1 MAKSSRAP
9 KSAAWS
15 LSAFVLLALV
25 FLMVFGAGSAS
36 AATYSSIRGI
46 QRYQT
51 AQLISQAMFPSTLPA
66 GAGVVVAPGE
76 TFQQALCGAPLA
88 AAYGGPVLLTPASGL
103 ENGTRTELQRLA
115 PSVVFCIGLP
125 RAVVNAVKAA
135 LPAATVNSI
144 TGADVYAMSRNVA
157 NALKSKVGD
166 MSAATAIITIGTN
179 FPDAIGVAPLACA
192 ELWPII
198 LTDKAA
204 GPTVPPLHASA
215 IATLSDLGITRA
227 LKVGIYASVP
237 SGVTVV
243 GNCSGADRYATN
255 LNVANWA
262 IANAGLTF
270 AHLGIATGDKFPD
283 ALAAGPYLARD
294 HGLLLLSP
302 TFGPLPTAIGVA
314 MAANAADVTHCSLI
328 AAVGLVAMQVKA
340 QLEGVAGDW
349 PAYHHDAA
357 RTGLSSDQGV
367 LGTVTQAW
375 ATAPLDGLIYAQP
388 LVVGDRVLVA
398 TEANLVVALN
408 ASTGAVV
415 WSTNLGTPVPQSDL
429 PGGNIDPSGITGTPV
444 VDVATGT
451 LYAVAFVR
459 TGGPHHE
466 LFALDLATGSTLW
479 HRTVD
484 PPALS
489 PLVEQQRPALAL
501 TGGRVYV
508 CYGGLAGDL
517 GQYKG
522 AVVSAAADGTGAL
535 ASYIVPTARM
545 GGIWNPTGPVV
556 DGSGNV
562 WVITGNTVSLTA
574 FDYGNAVLR
583 LSPALAVL
591 DYFAP
596 TNWASLNAGDLDLNS
611 LGPILL
617 PGGRVL
623 AVGKTGIAYLLDA
636 ANLRHVGS
644 AIATKTIASSPFGTA
659 AVLGWRVFIPGTG
672 GLVAL
677 DASATGLTVAWRV
690 AGGTGSPI
698 IAAGHVWTLTYGGL
712 LKAVNPST
720 GAVVYSL
727 QLSAPASRF
736 ITLSA
741 ANGRLFVADGLRVVA
756 LNLR

>member
-1 MAKSSRAP
+1 MADSLRVP
-9 KSAAWS
+9 KLAARS
-15 LSAFVLLALV
+15 LPVAVLLALV
-25 FLMVFGAGSAS
+25 FLMMFGAGSAS

-46 QRYQT
+46 HRYQT
-51 AQLISQAMFPSTLPA
+51 AQLISQAMFPAAPLPP

-76 TFQQALCGAPLA
+76 TFPEALCGAPLA

-103 ENGTRTELQRLA
+103 ENGTRTELIRLA
-115 PSVVFCIGLP
+115 PNVVFCIGLSS
-125 RAVVNAVKAA
+125 AVVNAVQAA

-157 NALKSKVGD
+157 NALKTKMGD
-166 MSAATAIITIGTN
+166 MTGATAIVTIGTN
-179 FPDAIGVAPLACA
+179 YPDALGVAPLASA
-192 ELWPII
+192 QRWPIV
-198 LTDKAA
+198 LTNNVS
-204 GPTVPPLHASA
+204 GPLNASA
-215 IATLSDLGITRA
+215 AAALTDLGITKV
-227 LKVGIYASVP
+227 LKVGTYATLPLGV
-237 SGVTVV
+237 SGVANLS
-243 GNCSGADRYATN
+243 GNNRYFTN

-262 IANAGLTF
+262 KANAGLTF

-283 ALAAGPYLARD
+283 ALAAGPYLGQNN
-294 HGLLLLSP
+294 GLLFLSP
-302 TFGPLPTAIGVA
+302 TWGPLPAATGAAITA
-314 MAANAADVTHCSLI
+314 NSADVTDVSFI
-328 AAVGLVAMQVKA
+328 AMIGPLTMQVKA

-349 PAYHHDAA
+349 PVYHHDVA
-357 RTGLSSDQGV
+357 RTGLSSDQGT

-375 ATAPLDGLIYAQP
+375 ATGSLDGLIYAQP

-398 TEANLVVALN
+398 TEANSVIALN
-408 ASTGAVV
+408 VSTGAVV
-415 WSTNLGTPVPQSDL
+415 WNVNLGTPVPRSDL

-444 VDVATGT
+444 VDVASGR
-451 LYAVAFVR
+451 LFVVAFVR

-466 LFALDLATGSTLW
+466 LYALDLATGATVW

-484 PPALS
+484 PPGLS

-508 CYGGLAGDL
+508 SYGGLSGDL

-535 ASYIVPTARM
+535 ASYIVPTTRM

-556 DGSGNV
+556 DASGDL
-562 WVITGNTVSLTA
+562 WTITGNTASLTA

-596 TNWASLNAGDLDLNS
+596 TNWVALNAADLDLNS

-623 AVGKTGIAYLLDA
+623 AVGKTGVAYLLDGGNLGHISA
-636 ANLRHVGS
+636 PLATAN
-644 AIATKTIASSPFGTA
+644 IASNPFGTA
-659 AVLGWRVFIPGTG
+659 AVMESRVFIPGTG
-672 GLVAL
+672 GLAAL
-677 DASATGLTVAWRV
+677 DTSATGLSLAWRIP
-690 AGGTGSPI
+690 GGTGSPI
-698 IAAGHVWTLTYGGL
+698 IAAGYAWTLTYGGL
-712 LKAVNPST
+712 LKALNPST
-720 GAVVYSL
+720 GAVAYSL

-736 ITLSA
+736 MTLSA
-741 ANGRLFVADGLRVVA
+741 ANGRLFVADRLRVVA